1 MLSQVVSVVVQ
12 KNNLPNVFI
21 SIINNMNCKKIL
33 SIAFCVACAL
43 CASAAKTPKYV
54 FYFIGDGMGLNQVNG
69 TETYLGA
76 LDGRIGI
83 GELCF
88 ASFPYTALGTSY
100 SASNGITDSAAGGT
114 ALATGCKTYNGCL
127 GLRPDSV
134 TTITSV
140 AKWAKDAGMAVGVT
154 TSVSVDHATPASFY
168 AHQTYRGKYYEVGCD
183 LAASGFDFFAGSD
196 FLKPK
201 SKDTAAPDLYTLC
214 GEAGYTIAR
223 GYQDYQKKKRLAQRM
238 IMLQSEDASKV
249 DRSALPYAIDRKPG
263 DMTLQEITSA
273 AIDFLYAKSPKGFFL
288 MVEGGK
294 IDWAAHANDTRTVF
308 SEVIDMDNAV
318 RIAYDFMKKH
328 PDETLI
334 VVTADHE
341 TGGLGLG
348 NCDYTLHTDLL
359 KYQSMSAAE
368 YSNHLGSLRK
378 RLGEGFTFDAVRKDL
393 TEHFGF
399 WSAVPVAE
407 DQEDQ
412 LQRAYEAIVEGSDK
426 GAESMYAQE
435 NALGNL
441 AKNILNANAHL
452 GWTSGQ
458 HTNGYIPVFAVGAG
472 AEAFHGRIENTD
484 IAPLIGTIAGYC
496 KGNPNDKK

>member
-1 MLSQVVSVVVQ
+1 MNYKHLLS
-12 KNNLPNVFI
+12 L
-21 SIINNMNCKKIL
+21 
-33 SIAFCVACAL
+33 AFLAACTL

-69 TETYLGA
+69 TETYLA
-76 LDGRIGI
+76 ATEGRIGI

-88 ASFPYTALGTSY
+88 ASFPYTALATSY
-100 SASNGITDSAAGGT
+100 SASHGITDSAAGGT

-134 TTITSV
+134 TSV
-140 AKWAKDAGMAVGVT
+140 SSIAQWAKEAGMAVGVT
-154 TSVSVDHATPASFY
+154 TSVSIHHATPAAFY

-183 LAASGFDFFAGSD
+183 LAASGFDFFAGTD
-196 FLKPK
+196 FLKPN
-201 SKDTAAPDLYTLC
+201 SKDSATPDLYSLC
-214 GEAGYTIAR
+214 QKAGYTIVR
-223 GYQDYQKKKRLAQRM
+223 GYSEFQQKRRGAQRM
-238 IMLQSEDASKV
+238 IMLQSEEASKI

-263 DMTLQEITSA
+263 DMTLQEITGA
-273 AIDFLYAKSPKGFFL
+273 AIDFLYGKSPKGFFL

-294 IDWAAHANDTRTVF
+294 IDWAAHANDARTVF
-308 SEVIDMDNAV
+308 SEVIDFDNAI
-318 RIAYDFMKKH
+318 RIAYDFLRKH
-328 PDETLI
+328 PEETLI

-348 NCDYTLHTDLL
+348 NYDYTLYTNLL

-368 YSNHLGSLRK
+368 YSKHLGQLRRK
-378 RLGEGFTFDAVRKDL
+378 LGDGFTFDAVRKDL

-399 WSAVPVAE
+399 WTEVPVAE
-407 DQEDQ
+407 EQEDQ
-412 LQRAYEAIVEGSDK
+412 LQRAFDAIVEGKDK

-441 AKNILNANAHL
+441 AKHILNTNAHL

-458 HTNGYIPVFAVGAG
+458 HTNGYVPVFAVGCG
-472 AEAFHGRIENTD
+472 AEAFHGRINNTE
-484 IAPLIGTIAGYC
+484 IAPLMGTIAGYC
-496 KGNPNDKK
+496 KGNPNDQR